1 METDQLIATDKFCTF
16 YNVKYSFV
24 ESLMEIGLIEVVNQS
39 GGQFISI
46 THLHKIE
53 RILRLHDDLNINLEG
68 IEAIHTLLNRIDQM
82 NSEIISLQNRLRFYE
97 KFN

>member
-16 YNVKYSFV
+16 YNVTYSFV
-24 ESLMEIGLIEVVNQS
+24 ESLLEIGLIEVVTE
-39 GGQFISI
+39 GGEQFISI

-68 IEAIHTLLNRIDQM
+68 IEAIHTLLDRIDRM
-82 NSEIISLQNRLRFYE
+82 NSEMITLKNRLSFYE